1 MKGTETNGSSRSLC
15 GNHKVD
21 RVALLEKL
29 AERGS
34 ITAAAKAL
42 GVSYKG
48 AWEAIEA
55 LNNLSDA
62 PLVERTVGGTGG
74 GGTRLTKHGEKVLSR
89 CCATSTP
96 TSRDSSPPSVAAA
109 AASTGST
116 IIFNSCGDGI

>member
-1 MKGTETNGSSRSLC
+1 MKSTETNASSRSLR
-15 GNHKVD
+15 GNRKVD

-29 AERGS
+29 AELGS
-34 ITAAAKAL
+34 ITAAAKAV
-42 GVSYKG
+42 GISYKG